1 MCCWRLSNFLPE
13 IPEGE
18 DDFTIKNYQRII
30 NEQHNYPVHKQNG
43 ELLDRLIKKTFPHMW
58 QVLVKDLIKLS
69 ELFQMYP
76 ILCNEE
82 QVSIFN
88 IVALSKI
95 KVAK

>member
-1 MCCWRLSNFLPE
+1 MRCWCISNFWPE

-18 DDFTIKNYQRII
+18 DDFTIKNYQRIL
-30 NEQHNYPVHKQNG
+30 NEQHNYPAHKQNG
-43 ELLDRLIKKTFPHMW
+43 ELIDRLMKKTFPHRR
-58 QVLVKDLIKLS
+58 QVLVEDIIRLS

-76 ILCNEE
+76 ILCSEE

-88 IVALSKI
+88 IVALSKS